1 MRRRIKK
8 YKVKFPTNLILGD
21 EIEKNI
27 FKKDKKK
34 ASSKLELTRQTCKV
48 GYETEINP

>member
-1 MRRRIKK
+1 MKLK
-8 YKVKFPTNLILGD
+8 
-21 EIEKNI
+21 KNI